1 MKSCSLLIAITLSAS
16 LAFGQGALGT
26 ITGTV
31 ADPSGAVVG
40 NASVEVRNTATGQ
53 VVKSVSTATGN
64 YTLPQLPV
72 GSYDLTVTVTGFKT
86 YKRSGLDLAATQI
99 MRIDVPLE
107 VGSQTESVTVTAEA
121 SLLKTE
127 SGDLTHNVTN
137 TEMNDLPIM
146 SVGGTFQANTSGY
159 RDPLALAKLVPGI
172 LYGANSQMVVNGAPA
187 SNEQIR
193 VEGQTSGDTSG
204 LRLYTAIGQAGAE
217 AIQEVAVQTS
227 NFAAEYG
234 AVGGGIFNMTMKSGT
249 NQLHGSAYDYAA
261 NDVLNATQ
269 PYTGVKTPTKRHD
282 YGFSAGGPIWIPK
295 LYDGRNKSFVFMSF
309 EEFRENALVTSI
321 PAGNPTVPIDA
332 YRNGNFTQVI
342 TGNGNAAGPL
352 PFQINGKTYID
363 PLGNSYSSG
372 TIFDPNNTR
381 TVTCAALP
389 GGITPNCNIGSTYV
403 VRMPYAQN
411 NVIPVSQ
418 FDPVSQRILN
428 LVPKPV
434 GPNFA
439 SGQVGGNYQ
448 NPFVSQTRSKIPS
461 VKGDQSI
468 GSKHHISFYG
478 GATLMDAPFTATN
491 GNAEGFPS
499 PITGARGS
507 FIYTKTYRLN
517 YDYTLSPTIL
527 LHLGAGWYQ
536 EEFNDNSPATTSY
549 DASAPQT
556 CTNTPSFGG
565 LLSQTCTGG
574 LGLTGA
580 RVNRQFPLFTIGSAG
595 NSTGGLSN
603 LGPQAG
609 QSNSKERRPSGV
621 ANATWVKGSH
631 NYKVGGEWRQERFPI
646 TAWSNSTGAYTFA
659 ASQLLGQGST
669 IQTALNGVAG
679 ATTGVFGFPFASF
692 VRGDATTITIAQ
704 PGASTTRKTQTGL
717 FIQDTWKVTR
727 KFTLDYGLRWDY
739 ATYGHDEHGILPDFS
754 PTTANPSA
762 GGHPGAQIFEAT
774 CNCKFATNYPY
785 AIGPRIGLAYQI
797 NSKTVFRGGI
807 GVVYN
812 ATPTVGS
819 SAGANS
825 AVTGTPGYGGTVGQL
840 QNGIPAS
847 LVPVF
852 PNLAANAGQ
861 VVGAVSAAP
870 SYLDPNSD
878 RPARQIQYSVSVQR
892 ELTRNLVLEASYV
905 GARGVW
911 WPASALSALNAL
923 SVSDLAR
930 YGFTVGNTDDSKL
943 LTPQIGQLTA
953 GQLSTL
959 ASKGVFL
966 PYGNFPLNQT
976 VRQSLYPYPQYSQGI
991 TATGTGINPAN
1002 APLGNTWYDAL
1013 QIQVTKRLS
1022 HGLTL
1027 NANYTYSK
1035 TLDLMSSPDIFNRSL
1050 GKNYSANDL
1059 PNQFRLSAEYRTPRP
1074 KGGLAFLSNRV
1085 VSNVLGDWAIGT
1097 YLQYQSAPALVRPT
1111 STSSFPISNYLGRG
1125 PGAEQLAIDP
1135 ATGKAMSPWSV
1146 DWTDLSG
1153 VHHTDPLDVNCK
1165 CFDPTRTQ
1173 VLNPNAWVN
1182 VPDGQWANNFTTLRD
1197 FRGIRYPTENM
1208 NVGRTFRIKER
1219 VTLNVRVEFS
1229 NAFNR
1234 LQLPQPNS
1242 SPNSL
1247 TKVTTQS
1254 QPGIYQGAI
1263 TGGFG
1268 VIGGAPAGFGT
1279 TAPFPIAGTS
1289 GYRTGLLVGRLQF

>member
-1 MKSCSLLIAITLSAS
+1 MRFCALVVCTLLPAS
-16 LAFGQGALGT
+16 LIFGQGALGT

-40 NASVEVRNTATGQ
+40 NASIEIRNTANGQ
-53 VVKSVSTATGN
+53 VSKTVSTATGN
-64 YTLPQLPV
+64 YTVGELSV
-72 GSYDLTVTVTGFKT
+72 GSYDLTVTATGFKS
-86 YKRSGLDLAATQI
+86 YKRTGLDLAATQI
-99 MRIDVPLE
+99 MRIDIPLE

-127 SGDLTHNVTN
+127 SGDLAHNVTN
-137 TEMNDLPIM
+137 QEMNDLPIM
-146 SVGGTFQANTSGY
+146 AVGGTFQANTSGY

-172 LYGANSQMVVNGAPA
+172 LYSANSQMVVNGAPA
-187 SNEQIR
+187 SSEQIR
-193 VEGQTSGDTSG
+193 VEGQTAGDTSG

-227 NFAAEYG
+227 NYAAEYG
-234 AVGGGIFNMTMKSGT
+234 AVGGGIFNTTMKSGT
-249 NQLHGSAYDYAA
+249 NQLHGSVYDYAA
-261 NDVLNATQ
+261 NDVLNASQ
-269 PYTGVKTPTKRHD
+269 PYTGLKTPTKRHD

-295 LYDGRNKSFVFMSF
+295 VYDGRNKTFVFMSF

-332 YRNGNFTQVI
+332 YRNGNFAQVI
-342 TGNGNAAGPL
+342 AGNGNAAGAL
-352 PFQINGKTYID
+352 PFNITSTNPATKTSFTQAYID
-363 PLGNSYSSG
+363 PLGRSFSSG
-372 TIFDPNNTR
+372 TIFNPSSVSS
-381 TVTCAALP
+381 VTCVTTGAP
-389 GGITPNCNIGSTYV
+389 GQPNCNNGTVYQ
-403 VRMPYAQN
+403 VRNAFVN
-411 NVIPVSQ
+411 NTIPTSM
-418 FDPVSQRILN
+418 FDPVAVRILN
-428 LVPKPV
+428 LVPKPT
-434 GPNFA
+434 GANFA

-448 NPFVSQTRSKIPS
+448 NPFISQTRAKIPS

-468 GSKHHISFYG
+468 GSKQHVSFYG

-517 YDYTLSPTIL
+517 YDYTLTPTLL

-536 EEFNDNSPATTSY
+536 EEFNDNSPGTTSY

-556 CTNTPSFGG
+556 CTNTPTFGG

-580 RVNRQFPLFTIGSAG
+580 RVNRQFPLFTVGSAS
-595 NSTGGLSN
+595 NSTGGLSS

-621 ANATWVKGSH
+621 ATATWVRGSH
-631 NYKVGGEWRQERFPI
+631 NYKVGGEWRQERYPI
-646 TAWSNSTGAYTFA
+646 QAWANATGAYTFL
-659 ASQLLGQGST
+659 SNST
-669 IQTALNGVAG
+669 QQSALDGVAG
-679 ATTGVFGFPFASF
+679 TTSGVFGFPFASF
-692 VRGDATTITIAQ
+692 LLGDATTVAIAQ
-704 PGASTTRKTQTGL
+704 PGSSSTTKKQMGL

-727 KFTLDYGLRWDY
+727 KLTVDYGLRWDY
-739 ATYGHDEHGILPDFS
+739 ATYGRDEHGILPNFS
-754 PTTANPSA
+754 PTTANPAA

-774 CNCKFATNYPY
+774 CNCKFADNYPY
-785 AIGPRIGLAYQI
+785 AIGPRFGLAYQI

-812 ATPTVGS
+812 STAPVGS
-819 SAGANS
+819 SAGANGDTTT
-825 AVTGTPGYGGTVGQL
+825 APAFGQWVAQL
-840 QNGIPAS
+840 QNGVPTT
-847 LVPVF
+847 LHPVF
-852 PNLAANAGQ
+852 PNLSPNAGQ
-861 VVGAVSAAP
+861 GVGAVVGAPAF
-870 SYLDPNSD
+870 LDRNSD
-878 RPARQIQYSVSVQR
+878 RPARQVQWSVSIQR
-892 ELTRNLVLEASYV
+892 EVSRNLVVEASYV
-905 GARGVW
+905 GNRGTW
-911 WPASALSALNAL
+911 WPAAGLTALNAL
-923 SVSDLAR
+923 SPSDLAK
-930 YGFTVGNTDDSKL
+930 YGFTVGNTADSAL
-943 LTPQIGQLTA
+943 LTQPIQSLTA
-953 GQLSTL
+953 TQLSTL
-959 ASKGVFL
+959 AARGVVL
-966 PYGNFPLNQT
+966 PYSNFPLNQT
-976 VRQSLYPYPQYSQGI
+976 VRQSLFPYPQYSVIAGAGI
-991 TATGTGINPAN
+991 SPTN

-1027 NANYTYSK
+1027 NANYTFSK
-1035 TLDLMSSPDIFNRSL
+1035 TLDLMTSPDIFNRDL

-1059 PNQFRLSAEYRTPRP
+1059 PHQFRLSAEYRTPRLH
-1074 KGGLAFLSNRV
+1074 GSGLLGNKV
-1085 VSNVLGDWAIGT
+1085 LSNVLGDWAIGT
-1097 YLQYQSAPALVRPT
+1097 YLQYQSAAVLGRPA
-1111 STSSFPISNYLGRG
+1111 STSAFPISNYLGRG

-1135 ATGKAMSPWSV
+1135 TTGKQMSPWSV

-1153 VHHTDPLDVNCK
+1153 VHHTDPLNINCK

-1182 VPDGQWANNFTTLRD
+1182 VPDGQWANSFTTIRD
-1197 FRGIRYPTENM
+1197 FRGFRYPTENM
-1208 NVGRTFRIKER
+1208 NIGRTFRVKER
-1219 VTLNVRVEFS
+1219 VTLNVRVEFA

-1247 TKVTTQS
+1247 TKVTTQTT
-1254 QPGIYQGAI
+1254 PGIYQGAI

-1268 VIGGAPAGFGT
+1268 VVGGAPAGFGA